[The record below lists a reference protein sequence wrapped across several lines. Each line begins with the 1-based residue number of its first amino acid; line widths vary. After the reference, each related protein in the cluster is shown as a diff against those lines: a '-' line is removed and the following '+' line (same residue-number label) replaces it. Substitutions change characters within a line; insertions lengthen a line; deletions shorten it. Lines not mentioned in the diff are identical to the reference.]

1 MTEGDMGMMAMM
13 KMNTMTVGDMD
24 MVAMVKMTIMDMD
37 MGMVAMVM
45 INNNGDVIAMDMV
58 ARMRM
63 YNIRRG

>member
-24 MVAMVKMTIMDMD
+24 MVAMVKMTIMDID
-37 MGMVAMVM
+37 
-45 INNNGDVIAMDMV
+45 MDMV
-58 ARMRM
+58 AMMMINIMIAMHLVARMRI